1 LKGTVPLNMMCLI
14 SIRVT
19 GRVKFWVAVEILI
32 AGMTFDRKSDL
43 EDYYKMRDN
52 SRKIEKKNK

>member
-1 LKGTVPLNMMCLI
+1 MMCLI